1 MKIEYSL
8 PLEKAID
15 AHRDFISGEK
25 AISNLKRYLLVVACI
40 VWFLISYNENLGMS
54 FSFSSGDKSFSTDDI
69 LVLRVI
75 RALAVSILFGWL
87 TVKLLR
93 ETFWSQVKGRFRAIP
108 LEAYGRCEAIFEE
121 KRIFL
126 ESPLS
131 SQSLGWELVNEC
143 RVTDRYLHL
152 KHITGPRLASIPKE
166 AIKGDEQ
173 LKPLLEMLTMKKK
186 LTQPAG
192 AINSEAAASPR

>member
-54 FSFSSGDKSFSTDDI
+54 FSFSSGDKSFSTEDVLI
-69 LVLRVI
+69 LRVI
-75 RALAVSILFGWL
+75 RAFVLSILFGWL

-93 ETFWSQVKGRFRAIP
+93 EIFWSQVKGRFRAIP
-108 LEAYGRCEAIFEE
+108 FEAYGQCEAVFED
-121 KRIFL
+121 KGIVL
-126 ESPLS
+126 KSPLS
-131 SQSLGWELVNEC
+131 SQSLDWELVSEG
-143 RVTDRYLHL
+143 RISGRYFHL
-152 KHITGPRLASIPKE
+152 KHISGPRLASIPIDSMKTDGQLGTLKE
-166 AIKGDEQ
+166 L
-173 LKPLLEMLTMKKK
+173 LK
-186 LTQPAG
+186 
-192 AINSEAAASPR
+192 